1 MDTIN
6 TGARGARVLKH
17 EIMESCKARTRVCVP
32 PQYGGANCVGS
43 PKEVKSCNE
52 RHCPGI
58 LI

>member
-17 EIMESCKARTRVCVP
+17 VIMESRQGKDTCVP

-52 RHCPGI
+52 IHCPGI